1 MSTLWTPG
9 GEHRIPRPG
18 DEEDGP
24 ATGRRG
30 TGQGGPRDGGG
41 PRVLRPVAR
50 WVRVGRRPDGSWEPT
65 PEEARQAQE
74 ELDEMRQ
81 QLAQAPA
88 ELVIANHAMG
98 LWELARPPPL
108 ATAAPAAAGAAGD
121 RRPQRSGGRPPGSPG
136 EDERSLREGL
146 AQLTDGVRPDPQ
158 RRTRPSGGFG
168 GVAAGVSS
176 RRHGGLGLAGG
187 LGGRPSVSLEGFG
200 CSRDPVAGFG
210 RDRGSVG
217 GFWVRSGH
225 LGAIR
230 R

>member
-30 TGQGGPRDGGG
+30 TGQGGPQEGGG
-41 PRVLRPVAR
+41 SQGPSSGRPLGA
-50 WVRVGRRPDGSWEPT
+50 GGQGPDGSWEPT

-98 LWELARPPPL
+98 LWELAALHLSQQPPQL
-108 ATAAPAAAGAAGD
+108 AQAQLAIDALSALVDGL
-121 RRPQRSGGRPPGSPG
+121 QGRLG

-146 AQLTDGVRPDPQ
+146 AQLRMAFVQIHNAERARQ
-158 RRTRPSGGFG
+158 GG
-168 GVAAGVSS
+168 S
-176 RRHGGLGLAGG
+176 
-187 LGGRPSVSLEGFG
+187 EG
-200 CSRDPVAGFG
+200 
-210 RDRGSVG
+210 
-217 GFWVRSGH
+217 
-225 LGAIR
+225 
-230 R
+230 